1 MRVPDVNLAR
11 PEAAGVD
18 AVLTSLLAMAELV
31 ESSVR
36 QSLHALR
43 ELKSGEASQVFLRES
58 NINELEVE
66 IDDRAV
72 RLLRQGPV
80 AEADLRLLIATL
92 RLTNDFERLGD
103 QAVNVA
109 ARVVS
114 LDAYWPVHAPR
125 EISLMAEAVEEMV
138 CNSLRALGSRRV
150 ELAQAVLEADD
161 RVDAFAEKLS
171 RLLVEA
177 MEKEP
182 RSVPAQVQLL
192 LASRT
197 LERMADHAT
206 NIAEDVI
213 FWLRGLDVRH
223 RLNQLP
229 LHPQVEAEE

>member
-1 MRVPDVNLAR
+1 VP
-11 PEAAGVD
+11 
-18 AVLTSLLAMAELV
+18 
-31 ESSVR
+31 
-36 QSLHALR
+36 
-43 ELKSGEASQVFLRES
+43 
-58 NINELEVE
+58 
-66 IDDRAV
+66 
-72 RLLRQGPV
+72 
-80 AEADLRLLIATL
+80 EADLRLLIATL
-92 RLTNDFERLGD
+92 RITNDLERLGD

-125 EISLMAEAVEEMV
+125 DLSLMANAVEEMV
-138 CNSLRALGSRRV
+138 CNSLRALSGRRV

-161 RVDAFAEKLS
+161 RVDAYAEKLA
-171 RLLVEA
+171 RLLVES

-223 RLNQLP
+223 RFYQLAP
-229 LHPQVEAEE
+229 SS